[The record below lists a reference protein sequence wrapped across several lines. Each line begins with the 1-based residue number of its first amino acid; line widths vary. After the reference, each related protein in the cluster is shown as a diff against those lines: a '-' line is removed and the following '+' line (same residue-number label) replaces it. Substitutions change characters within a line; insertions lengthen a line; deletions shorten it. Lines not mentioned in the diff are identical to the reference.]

1 MNSSVF
7 KRTSTILIPQSEDG
21 STPIIAY
28 LGKKIA
34 RRKMKGPDGKEFE
47 VDENGMRVMS
57 NAGNESSLAATP
69 LKTKGSETKKSKL
82 SKG

>member
-1 MNSSVF
+1 
-7 KRTSTILIPQSEDG
+7 
-21 STPIIAY
+21 
-28 LGKKIA
+28 
-34 RRKMKGPDGKEFE
+34 MKGPDGKEFE

-82 SKG
+82 SKE

>member
-1 MNSSVF
+1 MM
-7 KRTSTILIPQSEDG
+7 PQSEDG

-47 VDENGMRVMS
+47 IDENGMRVMTNCANDS
-57 NAGNESSLAATP
+57 ALQTP
-69 LKTKGSETKKSKL
+69 LKTKGSDTKKSKM
-82 SKG
+82 SNKQPSIFVSEH